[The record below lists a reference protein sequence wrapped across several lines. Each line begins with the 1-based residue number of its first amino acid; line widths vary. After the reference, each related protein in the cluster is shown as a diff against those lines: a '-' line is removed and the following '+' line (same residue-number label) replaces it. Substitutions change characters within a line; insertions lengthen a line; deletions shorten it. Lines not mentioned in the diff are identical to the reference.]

1 MKRTLMAV
9 VIGFVLAVLIALF
22 QFTDI
27 PSLIAALD
35 TGLIQNPMMQAALI
49 FEMLLRPYTLAI
61 ASIYLPLVALGVA
74 GIVSGLISKS
84 RAKMLPV
91 SVIILILFFL
101 GYFMLY
107 MASGI
112 MDFNSMLSEL
122 QTMAIDIGIAFFLL
136 FILGII
142 GASITQEEN

>member
-1 MKRTLMAV
+1 MAV
-9 VIGFVLAVLIALF
+9 IIGFVIAVVIALF
-22 QFTDI
+22 QFTDL

-35 TGLIQNPMMQAALI
+35 TGLIQNPMMQAAMI

-61 ASIYLPLVALGVA
+61 ASIYTPLAALGVA

-101 GYFMLY
+101 SYFMLY
-107 MASGI
+107 MVSGV
-112 MDFNSMLSEL
+112 MDFSSMLSEL

-136 FILGII
+136 FVPGII
-142 GASITQEEN
+142 GASITQE